1 MAMRIAARY
10 VSRRLSSSG
19 KIFSEEEKAAENIY
33 IKVGTTFCSH
43 TLLLYNFSY
52 ISAWNMC
59 SSFYQDDVVLGLA
72 CTDAIVYA
80 LLGFPFKFS
89 LMGIIIGFALRVP
102 YLFLS

>member
-10 VSRRLSSSG
+10 VPRRLSSSG
-19 KIFSEEEKAAENIY
+19 KILSEEEKAAENVY

-59 SSFYQDDVVLGLA
+59 SSFYQDDVLGLA
-72 CTDAIVYA
+72 YTDAIVYA
-80 LLGFPFKFS
+80 LLGFTFKFY
-89 LMGIIIGFALRVP
+89 LMGIIIGFVLRV
-102 YLFLS
+102 L